1 MLKLVH
7 RLAGSKLAIMDGSG
21 YIATVGS
28 FINEKGILYS
38 NDSYLKTNRRG
49 W

>member
-1 MLKLVH
+1 
-7 RLAGSKLAIMDGSG
+7 MDGSG

-28 FINEKGILYS
+28 FINEKGLLFS
-38 NDSYLKTNRRG
+38 NDSYLKDGRRG